1 MLTNKKV
8 NKIRQKIAVGLLFI
22 IIMIMAAAFLFLSPS
37 PALAQSSA
45 NNMLWGG
52 YEGNVQ
58 QTTGLGTTDIR
69 IVIAKIIRYLLGF
82 LGIIA
87 VLLIMYAG
95 WLWMSSG
102 GNEEKVARAKK
113 TLINAVIGLVIIIA
127 SFGIV
132 TFILNRLLG
141 AATGMGGPGP
151 GPGPGSPGL
160 GVSALGNCTLE
171 SVYPEP
177 NQREVPRNTAMI
189 VTFKEEINPATVMD
203 AGGNILTDGR
213 IKIYKSIDEPAD
225 FITDVSVSAT
235 TDNKTFVFMPDNYLG
250 SPSEYIWYTVYLSND
265 IEKADGHGVFDTCAI
280 DYFQWEFEVSNKID
294 LTPPQVKEN
303 GVFPPP
309 DNAQDTK
316 SGAPAVQAV
325 GSITV
330 SSQPQVHAP
339 ATAGTPVSIGSSPA
353 ATVVID
359 THCQENGTLTV
370 TIATDGVT
378 AQLTRSTTMLGSAT
392 FSNNSVTFSGV
403 FTLTVPSGGYVAGN
417 SWNIDVTAEIQADT
431 LTVGSIIYTFVAG
444 APSGYQIQV
453 NGTDGTANNINIALS
468 THPKVEVFP
477 PYIPG
482 PGSDTVGI
490 RAQVAGATGNSIELA
505 TSNTTALSIN
515 PMSGGQDSEEII
527 TINDKR
533 DQPRN
538 AVIQTNFNEAINP
551 ITVSGSAADVASY
564 LRIVNAI
571 ASPVPTGGACTYD
584 ADCVS
589 FSCDSGFCTGS
600 NSYLEGTFMVANQY
614 RTVEFISDNQCGINA
629 CGEPIY
635 CLPENSHLRV
645 ELIAANLEGCVN
657 CAAKTPFT
665 DCIGGHCYNSATN
678 ENHPLSAIPLDGIAD
693 VALNSLDGDRSG
705 DAEGPVGFY
714 DENSSSGN
722 GDNFQWSFYISDEI
736 DLNPPVITSTNPIH
750 SITDVS
756 LSDPI
761 EINFNK
767 LMMAN
772 SLKTGSTE
780 IFNGQEYTE
789 HKLIN
794 FWNFAN
800 QPTGYW
806 IAKDDIDNS
815 SPLDGEPDYTQA
827 EIRHSLLADST
838 SYRAQVGSGVRDI
851 YQNCYKPS
859 SSATC
864 TGNPSCCGEVPTVGS
879 SCP

>member
-1 MLTNKKV
+1 MRYAFHVTRLFPMLINKKV
-8 NKIRQKIAVGLLFI
+8 SKIRKKIAVGLLII
-22 IIMIMAAAFLFLSPS
+22 IIMVMAAAFLFLSPS
-37 PALAQSSA
+37 PALAQGSA

-52 YEGNVQ
+52 YESNVQ
-58 QTTGLGTTDIR
+58 ETTGLGTTDIR

-87 VLLIMYAG
+87 LLLIMYAG

-102 GNEEKVARAKK
+102 GNEEKIARAKK
-113 TLINAVIGLVIIIA
+113 TLINAAIGLIIIVT

-132 TFILNRLLG
+132 TFILNKLLG
-141 AATGMGGPGP
+141 ATTGMGGPGP

-177 NQREVPRNTAMI
+177 NQREVPRNTAVI

-203 AGGNILTDGR
+203 SGGNILIDGR

-316 SGAPAVQAV
+316 TGAPAVQAV

-339 ATAGTPVSIGSSPA
+339 ATAGTPVPIGSSPA

-359 THCQENGTLTV
+359 THCQENGILAV
-370 TIATDGVT
+370 TIATDGIT
-378 AQLTRSTTMLGSAT
+378 AQLTRSTTMLGSAA
-392 FSNNSVTFSGV
+392 FSNDSVTFSGF
-403 FTLTVPSGGYVAGN
+403 FTLTVPGGGYTAGN
-417 SWNIDVTAEIQADT
+417 SWNINVTAEIQADT
-431 LTVGSIIYTFVAG
+431 LTVGSIIYTFVSG
-444 APSGYQIQV
+444 APSGYQIQRGSSV
-453 NGTDGTANNINIALS
+453 NNTASNIAAALGS
-468 THPKVEVFP
+468 HPAVTASVA
-477 PYIPG
+477 G
-482 PGSDTVGI
+482 NVVNVT
-490 RAQVAGATGNSIELA
+490 ALVAGAVGNSIELS
-505 TSNTTALSIN
+505 TNNSSTLSIN
-515 PMSGGQDSEEII
+515 SMSGGQDSEEIV

-538 AVIQTNFNEAINP
+538 AVIQINFNEAINP
-551 ITVSGSAADVASY
+551 ITVSGNADDVWNYIRVIDIDGVVGPPGDY
-564 LRIVNAI
+564 LRGNFLM
-571 ASPVPTGGACTYD
+571 S
-584 ADCVS
+584 
-589 FSCDSGFCTGS
+589 
-600 NSYLEGTFMVANQY
+600 NQY

-645 ELIAANLEGCVN
+645 ELITANLEGCVN

-665 DCIGGHCYNSATN
+665 DCISGHCYNSAIS
-678 ENHPLSAIPLDGIAD
+678 ENHPLSAIPLDGVAD
-693 VALNSLDGDRSG
+693 IALNSLDGDRSG
-705 DAEGPVGFY
+705 DAEGPVDFY
-714 DENSSSGN
+714 DENSALGN
-722 GDNFQWSFYISDEI
+722 GDNYQWSFYISDEI
-736 DLNPPVITSTNPIH
+736 DLNPPVIASTNPIH

-756 LSDPI
+756 LSEPI

-767 LMMAN
+767 LMMAS

-800 QPTGYW
+800 QPVGYW

-815 SPLDGEPDYTQA
+815 SPLDGEPDYTQV

-851 YQNCYKPS
+851 YQNCFKPS

-864 TGNPSCCGEVPTVGS
+864 TGNPSCCGEVPTVDS